1 MKNSKKKKSELVRLL
16 CWSCGKRVKVPIKFA
31 GKTGTCPKCKAKIQ
45 IPSLK
50 TIKSTIKELE
60 SQQQK
65 ETQQAL
71 DNIDFPSLPSLKTIV
86 LEDTDPQSPGGKQ
99 SSFSVKPPAG
109 AEGTAE
115 MLMNSGSSEMSD
127 FDISGDFSDN
137 LSGEDIE
144 APAFEDLGKVA
155 VPPTRNV
162 TPDDQFITSAD
173 EQFYNELA
181 SNSGVEK
188 TETWAE
194 SQDIKAVDTN
204 SDIFHTPSS
213 YDSGEDISIGDEQ
226 DAFDQSSFAAEPLDN
241 DFIFGDNDDPLAL
254 DNDLDEGLNADFAE
268 ADDMNADF
276 AAPVEAGAIE
286 DNDAFSFDAQPLDG
300 GGEDFVPADDL
311 VAAEEFVPADAV
323 VPEAVPEAVVPEAV
337 VPEAIPE
344 AVVPEAVVPEAFPE
358 EALTADTL
366 EDDGED
372 FDVESVTGIEEVDID
387 DVEEIEDD
395 LEEDI
400 SSVEDAIDEASLG
413 EDFQIEGSEVVQDDD
428 GVADAVFINE
438 GEKSEVEL
446 SDEGFAIDYTR
457 IAEEEN
463 FMGSNADVQAGWQ
476 FFQQKKWEHALYHYS
491 KAIVENNDAAS
502 AYYARALLH
511 ACEQNWQKS
520 LTDIREAKKL
530 GYHKAD
536 VENRYN
542 QIVFHKAKEYW
553 EKGAFA
559 RALKVLDLMETKAS
573 QILKGKVYWKR
584 AQFLMEKG
592 ADKQVLSDLDDAIFN
607 NYVKPELFVM
617 RGRIYFSLSDYES
630 AVYDFTAAI
639 NRGEKN
645 ACVLRARS
653 EAYYYL
659 KKYDDALQ
667 DVSDA
672 IVLDSENASLHNLKG
687 LLLTQKGDFPAS
699 EQAFEESVALDP
711 NNSNFYFNRGLAYI
725 IQKRYDRAIDD
736 FTKVIQ
742 FSEDKVAYFKRAICY
757 QEKPN
762 PNLIQAR
769 EDFKTADNMGVDSM
783 YRTDLF
789 RK

>member
-1 MKNSKKKKSELVRLL
+1 MRLL

-60 SQQQK
+60 SQQKK
-65 ETQQAL
+65 ETKQSL

-86 LEDTDPQSPGGKQ
+86 LEDTDPQSPGGKKP
-99 SSFSVKPPAG
+99 SFSVKPPAG
-109 AEGTAE
+109 AAAEATAE

-137 LSGEDIE
+137 LSGDDIE

-155 VPPTRNV
+155 VPPTRKV

-194 SQDIKAVDTN
+194 SQDIKSVDTN

-213 YDSGEDISIGDEQ
+213 YDSGEDISVGDDEQ

-241 DFIFGDNDDPLAL
+241 DFIFGDNNDDPLAL
-254 DNDLDEGLNADFAE
+254 DEGLDADFAE

-276 AAPVEAGAIE
+276 AEPIAAGTME
-286 DNDAFSFDAQPLDG
+286 DNDEFSFDVNPLDG
-300 GGEDFVPADDL
+300 GGEDFVPADDI
-311 VAAEEFVPADAV
+311 VQAEEFAPADALAPDV
-323 VPEAVPEAVVPEAV
+323 VAEEIPEAVV
-337 VPEAIPE
+337 PE

-358 EALTADTL
+358 EALTADTF
-366 EDDGED
+366 EDDDED
-372 FDVESVTGIEEVDID
+372 FDVESVSGIEEVDID
-387 DVEEIEDD
+387 EVEEIEDD
-395 LEEDI
+395 FEEDI
-400 SSVEDAIDEASLG
+400 SSAEDAIDEEPFG
-413 EDFQIEGSEVVQDDD
+413 EDFEIEGSEVVQGDAE
-428 GVADAVFINE
+428 VADAVFVNE

-446 SDEGFAIDYTR
+446 SDEGFAIDYAR
-457 IAEEEN
+457 LLEEEN
-463 FMGSNADVQAGWQ
+463 FVGSSEDVHAGWQ
-476 FFQQKKWEHALYHYS
+476 SFQQKNWEKALYHYT

-511 ACEQNWQKS
+511 TCEQNWKKS
-520 LTDIREAKKL
+520 LADIREAKKL

-536 VENRYN
+536 AENRYN
-542 QIVFHKAKEYW
+542 QIVFHKAKQYW
-553 EKGAFA
+553 ETGAFE
-559 RALKVLDLMETKAS
+559 RALKVLDSMETKSS
-573 QILKGKVYWKR
+573 QILKGKVHWKR
-584 AQFLMEKG
+584 AQFMMEKG
-592 ADKQVLSDLDDAIFN
+592 AEKQVLSDLDEAIFN

-617 RGRIYFSLSDYES
+617 RGRIYFSLRDYES

-645 ACVLRARS
+645 AFVLRARS

-667 DVSDA
+667 DVSSA
-672 IVLDSENASLHNLKG
+672 IVLDPENASLHNLKG

-699 EQAFEESVALDP
+699 EEAFEESVALDP

-769 EDFKTADNMGVDSM
+769 EDFKTADSTGVDSM